1 MGKRSAWLLFTGAEE
16 TLECGVGDSKSK
28 ADPSSKNTSLLF
40 PWEDNIGFILD
51 GFVGK

>member
-28 ADPSSKNTSLLF
+28 ADTSVQEYLIAF
-40 PWEDNIGFILD
+40 PMG
-51 GFVGK
+51 G